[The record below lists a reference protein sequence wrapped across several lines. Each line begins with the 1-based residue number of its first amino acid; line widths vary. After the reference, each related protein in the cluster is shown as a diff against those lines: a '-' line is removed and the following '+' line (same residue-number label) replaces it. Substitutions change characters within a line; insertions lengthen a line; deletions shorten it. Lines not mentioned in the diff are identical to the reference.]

1 MIISS
6 EYVNNIN
13 HYLLKYISL
22 NLEIL
27 VVSSIYVQLDSK
39 LIYGYDVWFGSSPHL
54 FAFLTKKTII

>member
-13 HYLLKYISL
+13 ISL